1 MKVVAATEKVK
12 VTISHSGQVT
22 ITNAKKQVVVTIS
35 EDGKV
40 TTETKE
46 PP

>member
-1 MKVVAATEKVK
+1 MKISASTDRVR
-12 VTISHSGQVT
+12 VTINEKGQVT
-22 ITNAKKQVVVTIS
+22 ITTAKKQVVITIG